1 MHYQGY
7 QSNNK
12 QPAGPLKLLSES
24 YFLKFFHTVR
34 GDPPPTPSSPRALCA
49 PSCSLHSH
57 YAPPPSPTFNVA
69 PKPIQ
74 VLRYPIFNKPQ
85 NIIKEHSDRSIR
97 TFVPGPSVLLFTCA
111 EMFIFQ

>member
-34 GDPPPTPSSPRALCA
+34 GAPPPTPSLLARSARPRAR
-49 PSCSLHSH
+49 STRIMR
-57 YAPPPSPTFNVA
+57 PPPPPTFKVA
-69 PKPIQ
+69 PKPMQ